1 MKLKELLE
9 KYRAEIKAL
18 ADKDDLTPEETK
30 ELEGLLVK
38 AESTQA
44 RIKAQESLSGPD
56 GKALVE
62 DPVGSIKAQ
71 ILAEIRAEAEAEAE
85 QAANIKALEEA
96 AAKKAIEEYE
106 ANAPRWGRTF
116 STKELTKSGSD
127 DGGSRSYMHYLR
139 TGDLV
144 PYSKVYS
151 EAAKEQLKSWTGDG
165 TVKAALQGQT
175 DDEGGYLVPDDFYN
189 TVVAK
194 RDDMSVIRRAGATV
208 IQTSLDRV
216 LIPNESTSMA
226 KFAITAEEAA
236 VNENEP
242 TFGQAVA
249 TVFKATKLV
258 KVSWELMGDEDA
270 NLQPFL
276 GNAFGRAEA
285 EFENYYFVSTGS
297 GSSQPKAA
305 LIESGAALTAAG
317 TNAITAAEMSTL
329 IYGLAGGYASSPS
342 AALVAKRATMGAIFG
357 LTGSEF
363 LFQETPAGS
372 ADGAG
377 DQFTRRIEGLPFYA
391 DETMPALTTGLKCV
405 LIGDFSYYF
414 VVERSGLVIQRLDE
428 LYAGNGQ
435 IGLLAHFRRGGV
447 AGQAEAFKHL
457 ITT

>member
-96 AAKKAIEEYE
+96 AAKKAIEEHE
-106 ANAPRWGRTF
+106 ANAPRWGKTF
-116 STKELTKSGSD
+116 NTQTVSD
-127 DGGSRSYMHYLR
+127 PGTDEGGMKAWRHYLR
-139 TGDLV
+139 SGDGV
-144 PYSKVYS
+144 PYDRVYS
-151 EAAKEQLKSWTGDG
+151 EAA
-165 TVKAALQGQT
+165 KAALQGQT
-175 DDEGGYLVPDDFYN
+175 DDEGGYLVPDDFFN
-189 TVVAK
+189 SVVAK
-194 RDDMSVIRRAGATV
+194 RDDMSVVRRAGAQV

-216 LIPNESTSMA
+216 LIPTENSSMS

-236 VNENEP
+236 VDEDEP
-242 TFGQAVA
+242 TFGQSIA
-249 TVFKATKLV
+249 TVHKATKLV
-258 KVSWELMGDEDA
+258 KVSEELLSDNAA
-270 NLQPFL
+270 NLDGFL
-276 GNAFGRAEA
+276 SSAFGRAEA
-285 EFENYYFVSTGS
+285 EWENYYLVSTGS

-305 LIESGAALTAAG
+305 LIHSTVVNTAAG
-317 TNAITAAEMSTL
+317 TNAITAAEMNTL
-329 IYGLAGGYASSPS
+329 IYGLGGPYASSPS
-342 AALVAKRATMGAIFG
+342 VALVARRATIGAIFA
-357 LTGSEF
+357 LTGSNF
-363 LFQETPAGS
+363 MFQGTPAG
-372 ADGAG
+372 AAEGAG
-377 DQFTRRIEGLPFYA
+377 DQFSRRIEGIPFYA
-391 DETMPALTTGLKCV
+391 DETMPAFTTGNKVILLC
-405 LIGDFSYYF
+405 DFSYYF
-414 VVERSGLVIQRLDE
+414 VVERMGLVVQRLDE

-435 IGLLAHFRRGGV
+435 IGLLAKFRRGGV
-447 AGQAEAFKHL
+447 PTQAEAFKHL